1 MANKILKI
9 ITIENKQDAKFLRHK
24 TADFDFKKYGR
35 KEIAELIKQ
44 MRERMEAVNGIGLSA
59 NQIGLNFKFFV
70 VQIPRNISARL
81 PAPEAAGFGGQ
92 VNPRSNPR
100 ESASTNKFYAIFNPE
115 IVKFSKEK
123 TVIEEGC
130 LSVPGVY
137 GLVERPKKI
146 TLVGQ
151 DKNAKKIKIKAWGLL
166 ARVFQH
172 EVDHLNGI
180 LFIDKTKKVYK
191 LSTDKQQAL

>member
-1 MANKILKI
+1 MCIAKKMANKILKI

-44 MRERMEAVNGIGLSA
+44 MRERMAAANGIGLSA
-59 NQIGLNFKFFV
+59 NQIGLDLRVFV
-70 VQIPRNISARL
+70 VKIPADIS
-81 PAPEAAGFGGQ
+81 

-100 ESASTNKFYAIFNPE
+100 ESASTSKFYAIFNPE

-123 TVIEEGC
+123 TVLEEGC

-172 EVDHLNGI
+172 ETDHLNGI
-180 LFIDKTKKVYK
+180 LFIDKTKKLYK